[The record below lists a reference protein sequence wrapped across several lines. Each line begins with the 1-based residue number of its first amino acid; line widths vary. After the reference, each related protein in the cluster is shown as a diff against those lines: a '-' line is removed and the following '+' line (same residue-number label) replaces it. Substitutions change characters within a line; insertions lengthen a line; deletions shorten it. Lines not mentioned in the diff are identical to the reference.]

1 MVFGAF
7 PIVASFGLSL
17 TNWRGV
23 LGGDFLGFGNYAEML
38 QDTTLHKALLHT
50 VLLWFLTVPLLV
62 FGSLTFAWFIE
73 AKIVRRIRTFMRTS
87 VFLPVLPSLAVVSII
102 FLLMLDPSFGFA
114 GQLFR
119 FLGLKPINLQTDTW
133 FAIPLIAIVIVWKN
147 FGYAVVIQLA
157 ALQAFPDHLRETA
170 AIDGARPW
178 SFFWRIL
185 VPLSRPTI
193 AFVAVLST
201 IGVANAFEES
211 YLIYGVTGGPEQAG
225 IVLGTYLYREAFRD
239 FDMGYASAIAYGLAF
254 VLFLVA
260 AIQLRWGR
268 SRV

>member
-1 MVFGAF
+1 
-7 PIVASFGLSL
+7 
-17 TNWRGV
+17 
-23 LGGDFLGFGNYAEML
+23 ML
-38 QDTTLHKALLHT
+38 QDANLHKALLHT
-50 VLLWFLTVPLLV
+50 VLLWFLTVPPLA
-62 FGSLTFAWFIE
+62 FGSLMFASLIE
-73 AKIVRRIRTFMRTS
+73 AKLVRPIRTFMRTA
-87 VFLPVLPSLAVVSII
+87 VFLPVLPSLAVVSLI

-119 FLGLKPINLQTDTW
+119 SLGLTPINLQTDTW

-147 FGYAVVIQLA
+147 FGYNVVIQLA

-170 AIDGARPW
+170 AIDGVRPW
-178 SFFWRIL
+178 TFFWRVL

-201 IGVANAFEES
+201 IGIANTFEEP
-211 YLIYGVTGGPEQAG
+211 YLIYGVSGGPEQAG
-225 IVLGTYLYREAFRD
+225 LVVGTYLYREAFRD

-254 VLFLVA
+254 VLFVVA

-268 SRV
+268 VRV